1 MNPRPIPVTNIP
13 LENITV
19 DFNHIIPLIKGF
31 VLGISIVKGRRR
43 KRINSLLHEY
53 SIYLF

>member
-1 MNPRPIPVTNIP
+1 MNPRSIPVTNIP

-19 DFNHIIPLIKGF
+19 DFNHIISLIEGF

>member
-1 MNPRPIPVTNIP
+1 MNPRPIPVKNIP
-13 LENITV
+13 LENITE
-19 DFNHIIPLIKGF
+19 DFNHIIPLIEGY
-31 VLGISIVKGRRR
+31 VLGISIVKGRRK

>member
-1 MNPRPIPVTNIP
+1 MNPRPILVTNIP

-19 DFNHIIPLIKGF
+19 DFNHIIPLIEGF